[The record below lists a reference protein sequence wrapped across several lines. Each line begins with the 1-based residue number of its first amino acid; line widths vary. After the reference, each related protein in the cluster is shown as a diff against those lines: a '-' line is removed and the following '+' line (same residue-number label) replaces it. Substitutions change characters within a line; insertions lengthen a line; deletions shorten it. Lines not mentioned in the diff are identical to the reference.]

1 MKRILFGY
9 LSVLLCLLVFNFSSY
24 AQETVVE
31 PEGDSKPEIICEHIF
46 TQYISDNNATYFIDG
61 TKTAVCDN
69 GCGETD
75 SITDEGTV
83 LVLNKPK
90 KIIAKIST
98 SSIRLTWN
106 KVKGASGYRVYY
118 KTTGKWKTAAAFT
131 QSNTFELKNLKP
143 GLKVHFAVKSCVI
156 EDEKKLFSSDYAYL
170 YTSTKNAA
178 PKKIVS
184 EQTTS
189 EIKLT
194 WKACS
199 GADGYRV
206 FYRNKN
212 GSWKVCTKDI
222 KGTTVTYKN
231 LPAGHT
237 YTFAVRPYLKAG
249 TVVWGNYAEYTT
261 ATLPKTTD
269 VKINLVS
276 KGKINVTW
284 DKIGGA
290 DGYQVFYKINN
301 GKYKFYKAYTSVK
314 KLNFTLKG
322 DKNYTFAV
330 RGFKKISG
338 GYVYGKHKNETVHI
352 GKTFDRIVVDLNS
365 GKWNLHLVNKEREM
379 SDNYTIKLADIPG
392 DCQLDYRVAPYFNKM
407 YSDALKEGV
416 YLTPLSGYRSKDLQ
430 LELYNER
437 IVEYKY
443 YGYSETQA
451 ELLTSKEILPPG
463 TSEHNLGL
471 AVDIGSLSEYF
482 ADSAAYKWL
491 TKNAHKYGFIERYT
505 AEKQSITGI
514 IPEAW
519 HWRYV
524 GVEYA
529 EKIKNSGLCLEEYLG
544 KNKLIP

>member
-1 MKRILFGY
+1 MKRVLFSY
-9 LSVLLCLLVFNFSSY
+9 LSVLLCLFALNFAAY
-24 AQETVVE
+24 AQETEVE
-31 PEGDSKPEIICEHIF
+31 PDIDPEPEFKCEHLF
-46 TQYISDNNATYFIDG
+46 SEYVSDNNATYFADG

-75 SITDEGTV
+75 SVIDEGTI
-83 LVLNKPK
+83 LVLNKPENLT
-90 KIIAKIST
+90 AKTST
-98 SSIRLTWN
+98 SSIKLSWN
-106 KVKGASGYRVYY
+106 KVEGASGYRVYY
-118 KTTGKWKTAAAFT
+118 KTTGKWKCVAKFT
-131 QSNTFELKNLKP
+131 KSNTFKLKDLKS
-143 GLKVHFAVKSCVI
+143 GLKVHIAVKSCVV
-156 EDEKKLFSSDYAYL
+156 EDDKTLLSSTYTHL
-170 YTSTKNAA
+170 YTATKNTA
-178 PKKIVS
+178 PKKITS

-194 WKACS
+194 WKACN

-206 FYRNKN
+206 YYRKN
-212 GSWKVCTKDI
+212 GSWKVCTKDT
-222 KGTTVTYKN
+222 KATSVTYKN
-231 LPAGHT
+231 LPAGRT
-237 YTFAVRPYLKAG
+237 YTFAVRPYLKADTIIRG
-249 TVVWGNYAEYTT
+249 IYAEYTT

-269 VKINLVS
+269 VKIKLVS
-276 KGKINVTW
+276 KGKINLTW
-284 DKIGGA
+284 DKINGA

-301 GKYKFYKAYTSVK
+301 GKYKLYKTYTSVK

-322 DKNYTFAV
+322 DKIYTFAV
-330 RGFKKISG
+330 RGFKKTSAG
-338 GYVYGKHKNETVHI
+338 KVYGKYTKETVHI
-352 GKTFDRIVVDLNS
+352 GKTFDRIVVDKNS
-365 GKWNLHLVNKEREM
+365 GKWNLVLVNKEREM
-379 SDNYTIKLADIPG
+379 ADNFTVKLTAIPG
-392 DCQLDYRVAPYFNKM
+392 DCQLDYRAAPYFNQM

-430 LELYNER
+430 LKLYNER

-529 EKIKNSGLCLEEYLG
+529 EKIKNSGLCLEEYLE